1 MSGWKNVVAKVA
13 PTLGTALLGPLG
25 GAAISVIAD
34 ALGLDDKTEDAIKN
48 ALSGTTPEALLA
60 LKKADQEF
68 AIRTQELGLKQEEL
82 SFGYEKDTLQIAAAD
97 RDSARKR
104 EMSVGDKTTRNL
116 AYAITIGFFSV
127 LFTLMFAD
135 VSKASENVLYMMLG
149 ALGSAWAGVIAYY
162 FGSTAGSKQKT
173 ELLARSAPV
182 VDEGVVPPNPYAR

>member
-1 MSGWKNVVAKVA
+1 
-13 PTLGTALLGPLG
+13 
-25 GAAISVIAD
+25 
-34 ALGLDDKTEDAIKN
+34 
-48 ALSGTTPEALLA
+48 
-60 LKKADQEF
+60 
-68 AIRTQELGLKQEEL
+68 
-82 SFGYEKDTLQIAAAD
+82 
-97 RDSARKR
+97 
-104 EMSVGDKTTRNL
+104 MSVGDKTTRNL